1 MLDDVRRVVGF
12 NIDVQRLVVRLSVGV
27 VGSVVKIK
35 CNVEVV
41 SDLEVSLDSNVQSVG
56 LKMSS
61 YVLSYS
67 VSLRSRDVL
76 EYC

>member
-27 VGSVVKIK
+27 VGSVAKIK
-35 CNVEVV
+35 CDVEVV

-67 VSLRSRDVL
+67 VRLRSCDVL